1 MTPPVRSSLGTLE
14 PFRRGEPP
22 ARPPLLNLATNES
35 RYGPSPNALAAFQAA
50 AVSLAH
56 YPDPF
61 QSELRQAISTVHG
74 LDASRIVC
82 GNGSDECLQLLLRA
96 YVGPGDEVVFSRY
109 SFGMAMVH
117 ATALGA
123 TVVIA
128 DEPTLKPD
136 PSSLLAAITPRTR
149 AVFIASPNNPVGQY
163 LPAAE
168 LAQLVAGIPEDV
180 LLVLDG
186 AYADFVNA
194 PDYDWGA
201 GYVDRRSNVV
211 ATRTF
216 SKLHGLAS
224 LRIGWLY
231 GPVEVIDAIERIRT
245 PFNTSGPALAAAT
258 AAALDAEYALRIRA
272 ANERERLR
280 FSQTVG
286 QLPGIAVCDS
296 HTNFVLLR
304 FLTGQRDAQ
313 GAASALMANGIRTQ
327 LTGALGPANSLRIT
341 LGLPAESD
349 RVMTILERYLV
360 G

>member
-1 MTPPVRSSLGTLE
+1 MKPLVRSSLGTLE

-22 ARPPLLNLATNES
+22 PRPPVLNLATNES
-35 RYGPSPNALAAFQAA
+35 PYGPSANALAAFQTAA
-50 AVSLAH
+50 ASLAH
-56 YPDPF
+56 YADPF
-61 QSELRQAISTVHG
+61 QSELRQAIATVHG
-74 LDASRIVC
+74 VDATRIVC
-82 GNGSDECLQLLLRA
+82 GNGSDERLQLLLRA

-128 DEPTLKPD
+128 DQPTLKPD
-136 PSSLLAAITPRTR
+136 PASLLAAITPRTR

-163 LPAAE
+163 LPAGE
-168 LAQLVAGIPEDV
+168 LAQLVAGVPEEV

-201 GYVDRRSNVV
+201 GYVDQRPNVV

-224 LRIGWLY
+224 LRVGWLY
-231 GPVEVIDAIERIRT
+231 GPVEVIDAIQRIRT

-272 ANERERLR
+272 ATERERLR
-280 FSQTVG
+280 FTQTVG
-286 QLPGIAVCDS
+286 KISGIEVCAS
-296 HTNFVLLR
+296 HTNFCSVTLPDRTTRCSGSCFR
-304 FLTGQRDAQ
+304 FDGQRYPDSVD
-313 GAASALMANGIRTQ
+313 GGS
-327 LTGALGPANSLRIT
+327 
-341 LGLPAESD
+341 
-349 RVMTILERYLV
+349 
-360 G
+360 